1 MKTEIIYGIHPVWE
15 ALQAARRNFYEIYV
29 AEEQKISKRLEKVIA
44 RTELLNIPVKPIKRS
59 KLHAITGTEL
69 HQGIG
74 AKVSPHPLAKLTDIV
89 HENSMANARRLIL
102 LLDSVVDPHNL
113 GALTRTAVCAGLD
126 GIIIPKDRSAPL
138 SPAVSKS
145 SSGALEHARLVQVTN
160 IVSTIKLLKQG
171 GLWVVG
177 LDRHAKESVY
187 ETDLTCALAIVIG
200 GEDKG
205 IRPLV
210 KKNCDFL
217 VSIPQ
222 RGPIDALNASVAGA
236 IVIYEAYRQRSAKGM
251 FNSV

>member
-29 AEEQKISKRLEKVIA
+29 AQEQKISKRLEGVIA
-44 RTELLNIPVKPIKRS
+44 HAESLNIPVKPIKRP
-59 KLHAITGTEL
+59 KLQAIAGTEL

-74 AKVSPHPLAKLTDIV
+74 AKVSPHPLVKLADIV
-89 HENSMANARRLIL
+89 RENGMANAGRFIL
-102 LLDSVVDPHNL
+102 LLDSVTDPHNL

-160 IVSTIKLLKQG
+160 IVSTINRLKQN

-177 LDRHAKESVY
+177 LDRHAKKSVY

-210 KKNCDFL
+210 KKNCDVL

-222 RGPIDALNASVAGA
+222 RGPINALNASVAGA
-236 IVIYEAYRQRSAKGM
+236 IVMYEAYRQRSAKGIYKH
-251 FNSV
+251 